1 MGFQNYLR
9 LMNLILIILFP
20 ISWFI
25 PLLEIGLYDKIE
37 VPLKLLDFQF
47 PDLFGLEEVTI
58 VSGIQSLWAEDKYLA
73 LLVTFFALFAPVTK
87 TIGLSLIQFDLLSE
101 KVKPAIHF
109 IGKLAMAEIF
119 IIAFTCIL
127 IKGVGVGQMEILW
140 GTYLFSLCVIAS
152 TIVSYFSKTD
162 T

>member
-9 LMNLILIILFP
+9 LINLILIILFP

-87 TIGLSLIQFDLLSE
+87 TIGSSRSNSRTSNPDPSP
-101 KVKPAIHF
+101 K
-109 IGKLAMAEIF
+109 
-119 IIAFTCIL
+119 
-127 IKGVGVGQMEILW
+127 
-140 GTYLFSLCVIAS
+140 S
-152 TIVSYFSKTD
+152 
-162 T
+162 